1 MSKSR
6 TPFTL
11 IWLSAPGAKARH
23 IDVPR
28 AITTVLGVLGAL
40 SLCFSL
46 CVGRKVRAWFDAEE
60 LRLSSAS
67 MLAARDR
74 AQSPAHLRDRAA
86 AFDATQPWATYT
98 ELANQQLKL
107 YDVNAQRSIAVS
119 PFRSDGRGDPQA
131 FAQLREFMRCRR
143 TGHTM
148 DMSPRLVHLLM
159 RISAHFDG
167 AELQIISAHR
177 APDGVVTS
185 ETSQHGKGTA
195 SDIRIAGVD
204 VETLAAAAHEEGA
217 RGVGIYT
224 QSRFVHVDVREK
236 PYAWRGL
243 NEGSEEGE
251 SGEGAGEAEDVTA
264 SASEHAVESAQAP
277 AEQAIVEEGESEKAA
292 VEPAKSEEPQAP
304 RAVEYHEETL
314 EGATLS
320 GL

>member
-11 IWLSAPGAKARH
+11 IWLSAPGAKARQV
-23 IDVPR
+23 DVPR
-28 AITTVLGVLGAL
+28 GITTAIGVVSAL

-46 CVGRKVRAWFDAEE
+46 CMGRKAGAWFDTEH
-60 LRLSSAS
+60 LHRVSAS
-67 MLAARDR
+67 ELAARDR
-74 AQSPAHLRDRAA
+74 AQLPAQVRARSPFFQAA
-86 AFDATQPWATYT
+86 QPGATYT

-107 YDVNAQRSIAVS
+107 YDVNAQRSLSVS
-119 PFRSDGRGDPQA
+119 PFNTDGRGDPQA
-131 FAQLREFMRCRR
+131 FAQLREFLRCRR

-148 DMSPRLVHLLM
+148 DMSPALVHLLM

-167 AELQIISAHR
+167 AELQVISAHR

-195 SDIRIAGVD
+195 SDIRIAGVS
-204 VETLAAAAHEEGA
+204 VELLAEAAHEEGA

-224 QSRFVHVDVREK
+224 QSQFVHVDVREK

-243 NEGSEEGE
+243 DEGSNDDAEGLTDEDE
-251 SGEGAGEAEDVTA
+251 SVSAQLEANDATEAE
-264 SASEHAVESAQAP
+264 SEESPVESDS
-277 AEQAIVEEGESEKAA
+277 VESEES
-292 VEPAKSEEPQAP
+292 EPPEQLADQ
-304 RAVEYHEETL
+304 TL
-314 EGATLS
+314 EGTTLS